1 MGRNGKFSRRNNR
14 QAKRVAKKQASAAAE
29 PTLWERPPK
38 EEWDPPSELSFALS
52 PKSRLFVR
60 SNSHRGKCIDFA
72 ICHQVGGPYRWEDLF
87 RIDST
92 HDTVHSHD
100 FTKGKEVR
108 TTIESITSPN
118 TVEDQYTEQYDFML
132 ATWEQR
138 EKEWINAHVSK
149 R

>member
-1 MGRNGKFSRRNNR
+1 VGRNGKFSRRNSR
-14 QAKRVAKKQASAAAE
+14 SAKRDARTHPTAAAT
-29 PTLWERPPK
+29 PTTWERPPK

-60 SNSHRGKCIDFA
+60 TNSYRGKCIDFA
-72 ICHQVGGPYRWEDLF
+72 ICHQVGGPYRWHDLF

-100 FTKGKEVR
+100 FTEGKEVK
-108 TTIESITSPN
+108 TTIESITSPR

-138 EKEWINAHVSK
+138 EKEWANDQNNE